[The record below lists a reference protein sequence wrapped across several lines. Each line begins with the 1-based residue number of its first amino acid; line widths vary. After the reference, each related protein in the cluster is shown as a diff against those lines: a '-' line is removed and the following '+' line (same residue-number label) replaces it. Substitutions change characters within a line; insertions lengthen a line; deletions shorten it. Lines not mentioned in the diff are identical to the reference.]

1 MRRQGATRQ
10 EPAKAG
16 SRETDAAG
24 VSSWSLDDAGC
35 RQSSAVEAGGLLLS
49 ILSAFR
55 MTLDRGSMP
64 LPADRVPTS
73 DAPKAHRWS
82 WRIAIGALVLVA
94 ASACSLPILGGDPR
108 LERCGVRGTVA
119 RTVELA
125 HARDFFAVLPEA
137 GLAPELDQEA
147 PAVAFV
153 YLGPV
158 EVPTL
163 TRGPTRSAH
172 NAICVVVQGEANG
185 FVYTNVDLGDFEV

>member
-1 MRRQGATRQ
+1 VG
-10 EPAKAG
+10 
-16 SRETDAAG
+16 
-24 VSSWSLDDAGC
+24 
-35 RQSSAVEAGGLLLS
+35 AGGLLLS

-73 DAPKAHRWS
+73 DAPKDHRWFG
-82 WRIAIGALVLVA
+82 RIAIGALVLA
-94 ASACSLPILGGDPR
+94 AAGACSLPILGGDPR
-108 LERCGVRGTVA
+108 LERCGARGTVA

-125 HARDFFAVLPEA
+125 HARDFFAVFPEA

-163 TRGPTRSAH
+163 TRGPTRSGQ

-185 FVYTNVDLGDFEV
+185 FVYTNVDLRDFEV